1 MITNENNIYK
11 QQQKNKKK
19 RYACEEKT
27 LQHLN
32 IA

>member
-19 RYACEEKT
+19 DMLVKRKPYS
-27 LQHLN
+27 
-32 IA
+32 I